1 MKMKMKTFF
10 YSILCFFLLA
20 GNTVLAQVKKP
31 TIMVVPADAWCSN
44 NDYMLTYES
53 QGVKTSVPDYKSA
66 LQNDIDL
73 LNVITK
79 IGELMA
85 ERGFPLKDLSSTIRS
100 LEQTSAENEMLTSST
115 SGALLAETPYEKLLD
130 RAKADI
136 LIELVW
142 KINTT
147 GPKRS
152 VTYTLR
158 GIDAYTNKQIAA
170 ATGTGEPSFSA
181 ETPVLLEEA
190 VLNNMDNF
198 ASQLQAHFDDLMTNG
213 REVSVEVRVFD
224 NGPGTNLESEFDGE
238 MLTDIIEE
246 WMYNNTMEHR
256 YNLSDATENRMLL
269 EQVRIPLYRDN
280 GMPMD
285 TRSFV
290 NNLRRFLRKPPYS
303 VDCKLLTKGLGKAVL
318 VIGEK

>member
-1 MKMKMKTFF
+1 MKSFF
-10 YSILCFFLLA
+10 YSIFCVFFFIGSTA
-20 GNTVLAQVKKP
+20 LAQVKKP
-31 TIMVVPADAWCSN
+31 TIMVIPADAWCSN
-44 NDYMLTYES
+44 NNYMTSYMN
-53 QGVKTSVPDYKSA
+53 QGIKKDVPDYKAA

-85 ERGFPLKDLSSTIRS
+85 ERGFPLKDLSSTIRD
-100 LEQTSAENEMLTSST
+100 LEQSAAENEMLTSST
-115 SGALLAETPYEKLLD
+115 SGALLAETPYEKLLN

-158 GIDAYTNKQIAA
+158 GIDAYTNKQVAA
-170 ATGTGEPSFSA
+170 ATGTGEPSLSA

-198 ASQLQAHFDDLMTNG
+198 ASQLQAHFDDLMVNG
-213 REVSVEVRVFD
+213 REVTVEVQVFD
-224 NGPGTNLESEFDGE
+224 NGLGTNLESEFDGE
-238 MLTDIIEE
+238 MLTDIIDE

-256 YNLSDATENRMLL
+256 YNLSDATENHMLL
-269 EQVRIPLYRDN
+269 EQVRIPLYNEKGR
-280 GMPMD
+280 PMD
-285 TRSFV
+285 TRNFA
-290 NNLRRFLRKPPYS
+290 NDLRRFLRKAPYN
-303 VDCKLLTKGLGKAVL
+303 VECKLLTKGLGKAIL

>member
-1 MKMKMKTFF
+1 MKK
-10 YSILCFFLLA
+10 IVLLLFFLA
-20 GNTVLAQVKKP
+20 VIAQTAFAQVKKP
-31 TIMVVPADAWCSN
+31 TLMVIPADAWCMN
-44 NDYMLTYES
+44 NDYMTTYS
-53 QGVKTSVPDYKSA
+53 AQGITMNVPDYKLA

-100 LEQTSAENEMLTSST
+100 LEQSSAENEMLMSAT
-115 SGALLAETPYEKLLD
+115 SGASLAETPYEKLMS

-142 KINTT
+142 KINTV

-158 GIDAYTNKQIAA
+158 GLDAYTNKQIAA
-170 ATGTGEPSFSA
+170 ATGTGAPSISA

-190 VLNNMDNF
+190 VLSNMDNF
-198 ASQLQAHFDDLMTNG
+198 ASQLQMYFDDLQTNG
-213 REVSVEVRVFD
+213 REVSVEILTFD
-224 NGPGTNLESEFDGE
+224 NGSGVNLESEFDGE
-238 MLTDIIEE
+238 MLTDIIDT
-246 WMYNNTMEHR
+246 WMYNHTVEHR
-256 YNLSDATENRMLL
+256 YSISDATENRMLL
-269 EQVRIPLYRDN
+269 EQVRIPLFREN

-285 TRSFV
+285 TRNFV
-290 NNLRRFLRKPPYS
+290 NNLRRDLRKAPYNIE
-303 VDCKLLTKGLGKAVL
+303 CKLLTKGLGKAVL
-318 VIGEK
+318 VLGEK

>member
-1 MKMKMKTFF
+1 MRKLIGTL
-10 YSILCFFLLA
+10 IFL
-20 GNTVLAQVKKP
+20 TVMGQAAFAQVKKP
-31 TIMVVPADAWCSN
+31 TIMVIPADAWCAN
-44 NDYMLTYES
+44 NNYMRSYEA
-53 QGVKTSVPDYKSA
+53 QGVKTDVPDYKSA

-100 LEQTSAENEMLTSST
+100 MEQSSAENQMLTSSA
-115 SGALLAETPYEKLLD
+115 SGASLAETPYEQLLN

-136 LIELVW
+136 LVELVW
-142 KINTT
+142 KINVT

-158 GIDAYTNKQIAA
+158 GLDAFTTKQIAA
-170 ATGTGEPSFSA
+170 ATGTGATSLSA

-198 ASQLQAHFDDLMTNG
+198 ASQLQAHFDDLQTNG
-213 REVSVEVRVFD
+213 REVNVEILVFD
-224 NGPGTNLESEFDGE
+224 NGSGKNLETEFDGE
-238 MLTDIIEE
+238 MLTDIIDG
-246 WMYNNTMEHR
+246 WMYNNTQEHR
-256 YNLSDATENRMLL
+256 YNVSDATENRMLL
-269 EQVRIPLYRDN
+269 EQVRIPLYREN

-285 TRSFV
+285 TRSFA
-290 NNLRRFLRKPPYS
+290 NNLRRYLRAAPYN
-303 VDCKLLTKGLGKAVL
+303 VECKLLTKGLGKAIL

>member
-1 MKMKMKTFF
+1 MRKFL
-10 YSILCFFLLA
+10 ILLLL
-20 GNTVLAQVKKP
+20 GFVCAQIASAQAKKP
-31 TIMVVPADAWCSN
+31 TIMVIPADAWCAAN
-44 NDYMLTYES
+44 HYMRSYEA
-53 QGVKTSVPDYKSA
+53 QGIKTDVPDYKAA

-100 LEQTSAENEMLTSST
+100 MEQSSAENQMLTSFT
-115 SGALLAETPYEKLLD
+115 SGASLAETPYEQLLN

-142 KINTT
+142 KMNVT

-158 GIDAYTNKQIAA
+158 GLDAYTNKQIAA
-170 ATGTGEPSFSA
+170 ASGTGEPSLAA

-198 ASQLQAHFDDLMTNG
+198 AAQLQAHFDDLLTNG
-213 REVSVEVRVFD
+213 REVNMEILVFD
-224 NGPGTNLESEFDGE
+224 NGSGQNLESEFDGE
-238 MLTDIIEE
+238 MLTDIIDE
-246 WMYNNTMEHR
+246 WMYNNTQEHR
-256 YNLSDATENRMLL
+256 YNISDATENRMLL
-269 EQVRIPLYRDN
+269 EQVRIPLYRSN

-285 TRSFV
+285 TRSFA
-290 NNLRRFLRKPPYS
+290 NNLRRFLRGAPYN
-303 VDCKLLTKGLGKAVL
+303 VECKLLTKGLGKAIL